1 MNIERSIR
9 DAIDTG
15 KVVLGERHTLRTL
28 RSDKFK
34 LAVVSSNCKPDTKK
48 ELIRYTDIKKIF
60 IYEYPG
66 SSIELGSVCGKP
78 FIVSMLGI
86 LEAGESNI
94 LDLIR
99 G

>member
-1 MNIERSIR
+1 MNIERAIR
-9 DAIDTG
+9 AAIDTG
-15 KVVLGERHTLRTL
+15 KVVLGERQTLKTL
-28 RSDKFK
+28 RSDNFK

-48 ELIRYTDIKKIF
+48 ELIRYTDIKEIF

-66 SSIELGSVCGKP
+66 SSIELGSICGKP

-86 LEAGESNI
+86 HEEGESNI
-94 LDLIR
+94 LDLLR